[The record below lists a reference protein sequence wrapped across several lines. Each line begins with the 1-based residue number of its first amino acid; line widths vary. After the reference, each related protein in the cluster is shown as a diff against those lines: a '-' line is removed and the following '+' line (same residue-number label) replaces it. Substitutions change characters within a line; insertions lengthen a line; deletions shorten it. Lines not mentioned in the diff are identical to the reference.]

1 MANHL
6 FIGLGG
12 TGGKVLRELRKR
24 VYEEFR
30 SNDPGNGI
38 YLDYVYVDSSPADL
52 EDRTGWK
59 VLGKSV
65 HLGTAQK
72 VNINGISAKVLGHIK
87 MYPGLKGFLN
97 PSDLQLM
104 QEEMG
109 ALISA
114 GIGGQRRRLGRT
126 LMANNI
132 CDTNNP
138 NNFESIVRGAVGRL
152 QHDSNDQDVTFHI
165 CAGLAGGTGSGSVI
179 DAISQIRTWFPY
191 QEDTH
196 AFKIRL
202 FIYTPER
209 TLVSARHDAGFYQ
222 ANGYAALMELN
233 ALSIGKYHPTDVK
246 GEKDIFTGEVRRLL
260 DNQEAFES
268 AYIYTNVNEQGKVL
282 DLSEGLPAAVADF
295 IFQTTVASALGD
307 KVSLFE
313 EISTEGTGGQL
324 SRLVGCENDGAA
336 PEKDQAGNNAHSRK
350 FLSFGISRIEFPET
364 EIREFMTY
372 TYALQA
378 ARQLTFNM
386 WQEGIGYGERTLD
399 EVGMGFA
406 DEIKDKKN
414 REGLMLSNNYLTL
427 AKPIV
432 EGPATKRWRLFEE
445 TWEKR
450 TQADSDDVRATIEKK
465 YWLGEFGKRCDDFF
479 NSQFRQHGVVEFF
492 KIQRQELRGYARTIR
507 RHIEKK
513 LFDEWASGASDTKS
527 VLEIEKYTCLLIADC
542 NDRIGAFEQQRARME
557 EELTNISKE
566 IQAILGDWGKISW
579 PNLNPL
585 ISPTQI
591 FNNYV
596 NKRSEYCSTATRA
609 EAYGY
614 ARELLQ
620 NVIME
625 LNNMLEGILAFK
637 DEMNAINK
645 EVMRQADSKCQTNE
659 EQSDADIKKYDAETV
674 RRISRQFVSDRE
686 KMSSNAATIRSRM
699 VQNLGED
706 GDHTFANLFDKTDY
720 ETAVGIILEVC
731 QENAV
736 RAMQD
741 AAEADPL
748 NKMVGVN
755 IMEKLKQELN
765 TEEKL
770 EKFVK
775 LVTSTSKS
783 YVQFDP
789 QETAM
794 VIPGN
799 TGAMMQMVQLAL
811 PQTDER
817 TNDFKDKLI
826 QAFERNVPGFSK
838 KDDVSVNYKDNQ
850 IVVISANSGFP
861 LRFLANVKVCKE
873 KYDALVTPQNAKCAL
888 NRMVLHTESFKDE
901 LPEIF
906 EEDPETIKNRIVK
919 KLMLAY
925 ALGIVKEQQ
934 DPSTGAK
941 FDAIRV
947 PDETFGDQWKPM
959 GKGFV
964 ESWDALGQDF
974 ATAELLKGQ
983 VKKEMATQA
992 RSNDQKAELRKAL
1005 GQIVQTKILPSSLC
1019 ENNQFN
1025 PNYTR
1030 FRNLAMEIIQSELQ
1044 DL

>member
-38 YLDYVYVDSSPADL
+38 FLDYVYVDSSPADL

-65 HLGTAQK
+65 HLGIAQK
-72 VNINGISAKVLGHIK
+72 VNINGISASVLGNIN

-104 QEEMG
+104 QQEMG

-132 CDTNNP
+132 CDTNSP
-138 NNFESIVRGAVGRL
+138 NNFESIIRGAVGRL
-152 QHDSNDQDVTFHI
+152 QHDSNEQDVTFHI
-165 CAGLAGGTGSGSVI
+165 CAGLAGGTGSGSII

-202 FIYTPER
+202 FLYTPER

-222 ANGYAALMELN
+222 ANGYAALQELN

-246 GEKDIFTGEVRRLL
+246 GEKDIFSGEVRRLL
-260 DNQEAFES
+260 NNQEAFES

-282 DLSEGLPAAVADF
+282 DLNEGLPAAVADF
-295 IFQTTVASALGD
+295 IFQTAVASGLVGSA
-307 KVSLFE
+307 
-313 EISTEGTGGQL
+313 GQL
-324 SRLVGCENDGAA
+324 NRLVGCENDGAA

-378 ARQLTFNM
+378 ARQLTYNM
-386 WQEGIGYGERTLD
+386 WQDGIGYGERTLD

-450 TQADSDDVRATIEKK
+450 TQADADDVQTSIDKK
-465 YWLGEFGKRCDDFF
+465 SWLGEFGKRCDEFF

-527 VLEIEKYTCLLIADC
+527 ILEIEKYTRLLIADC

-557 EELTNISKE
+557 EELTNISE
-566 IQAILGDWGKISW
+566 HIQAINVEWNEIGWLRDAITNASAKVFSKYK
-579 PNLNPL
+579 
-585 ISPTQI
+585 TA
-591 FNNYV
+591 
-596 NKRSEYCSTATRA
+596 KSEYCSTATRA
-609 EAYGY
+609 ESYAY
-614 ARELLQ
+614 AKELLQ
-620 NVIME
+620 NVIIE
-625 LNNMLEGILAFK
+625 LNNMLEGIMAFK
-637 DEMNAINK
+637 DEMNVISE

-659 EQSDADIKKYDAETV
+659 EQSDSDIKKYDAEVV

-706 GDHTFANLFDKTDY
+706 GDHTFANLYDKTDY
-720 ETAVGIILEVC
+720 EAAVDIILEIC

-741 AAEADPL
+741 AAETDPL

-765 TEEKL
+765 SEEKL

-789 QETAM
+789 RETAM

-811 PQTDER
+811 PQTDEK
-817 TNDFKDKLI
+817 TNDFKDRLI

-838 KDDVSVNYKDNQ
+838 KEDVSVNYKDNQ

-861 LRFLANVKVCKE
+861 LRFLSNVKVCKE
-873 KYDALVTPQNAKCAL
+873 KYDALVTPQNSKCSL
-888 NRMVLHTESFKDE
+888 NRMVLHTESFKDA
-901 LPEIF
+901 LPELF
-906 EEDPETIKNRIVK
+906 EENAETRKQKMVK
-919 KLMLAY
+919 PLMLAY
-925 ALGIVKEQQ
+925 ALGIIKEQQ
-934 DPSTGAK
+934 NPVTGAK

-959 GKGFV
+959 GKGFAD
-964 ESWDALGQDF
+964 SWEAIAQDF
-974 ATAELLKGQ
+974 KLAELLKNQ
-983 VKKEMATQA
+983 VTKEMAIQA
-992 RSNDQKAELRKAL
+992 RSNDQKAVLRKAL
-1005 GQIVQTKILPSSLC
+1005 GEVVQTKILPSPLC

-1025 PNYTR
+1025 PNYTK
-1030 FRNLAMEIIQSELQ
+1030 FRNLAVEIIQSELQ